1 MYKIMN
7 IKPLK
12 KTKSYEEVEFWAKN
26 TAFILSN
33 EIKENPNDS
42 YPFIARKFAIIFGIS
57 NVYKYYQLSFG
68 YTCVDL

>member
-12 KTKSYEEVEFWAKN
+12 KTKSYEEVELWAKN

-42 YPFIARKFAIIFGIS
+42 YPFIARNFAILFGIT
-57 NVYKYYQLSFG
+57 NVHKYYQLSMG
-68 YTCVDL
+68 YTYVNL